1 MDSFRA
7 KTCGLRCI
15 TWIGRLCVRTRCEGY
30 AALLTKRPYEQ
41 YKSSQQRFWQR
52 HRLDLIT
59 PPSLPPCLPPSLPP
73 CLPPSLPRRR
83 PRLLLPIL
91 GRFPP
96 GSGQNQM
103 REAPGAD
110 TWG

>member
-1 MDSFRA
+1 MRLALHHLDWMPLRA
-7 KTCGLRCI
+7 HPLRK
-15 TWIGRLCVRTRCEGY
+15 VY
-30 AALLTKRPYEQ
+30 AAPLTKRPYEQ

-59 PPSLPPCLPPSLPP
+59 PPSLPPCLSHSLPP
-73 CLPPSLPRRR
+73 SFHPSLPRRR

-96 GSGQNQM
+96 GTGQHQM
-103 REAPGAD
+103 REAPGPG